1 MNRQSHYDLRAAL
14 NYLRLAYQSMSV
26 DQQEARKTMMVLSME
41 LPTVEER
48 LRALAEIVAFKTKEV
63 GK

>member
-1 MNRQSHYDLRAAL
+1 MNRQSTYDLRAAL

-26 DQQEARKTMMVLSME
+26 DQAAAQKTVMALAME

-48 LRALAEIVAFKTKEV
+48 LRALAEIVVFKTKELRS
-63 GK
+63 